1 MSNFDYSGPLTQFVL
16 LGNVATQFERR
27 LDFDPLAMKIV
38 NFTPANEVLHR
49 EYRQGWSL

>member
-16 LGNVATQFERR
+16 LGNVATLFGDEIR
-27 LDFDPLAMKIV
+27 FDPLALKIV
-38 NFTPANEVLHR
+38 NKKEANEALGR